1 MVFINRLKQ
10 ILGFNKSGENPILKV
25 FLEKNCLFFH
35 VPKTA
40 GISVSSALFG
50 DIKWGHRDVAYYK
63 TYYGETVFN
72 GLYKFCFVRNPYERL
87 YSAYHFLKKGGVN
100 SHDLNFSNTHLKE
113 YASFQ
118 DFVLN
123 GLNKK
128 EIMDWVH
135 FRPQYRFVCHENGEL
150 AMDFIGKMETLETD
164 FDALCKHLNLDAEL
178 KMLNKNDCEKELIGD
193 EEKRIIKDK
202 YREDF
207 VLFYPEL

>member
-10 ILGFNKSGENPILKV
+10 ILGFNKSEENPILKV

-40 GISVSSALFG
+40 GISVSNALFG

-87 YSAYHFLKKGGVN
+87 FSAYHFLKKGGVN
-100 SHDLNFSNTHLKE
+100 SQDLNFSNTHLKE

-123 GLNKK
+123 GLDKK

-135 FRPQYRFVCHENGEL
+135 FKPQHRFVCHENGEL
-150 AMDFIGKMETLETD
+150 AMDFIGKMETLNTD
-164 FDALCKHLNLDAEL
+164 FKTLCKHLNLDAEL
-178 KMLNKNDCEKELIGD
+178 KQLNKNDTKKELISD
-193 EEKRIIKDK
+193 EAKRIIKDK
-202 YREDF
+202 YRKDF